1 MGGQHIARAI
11 WLMHNYYARE
21 VGVAEDK
28 IPRVYCKL
36 SAEVVRLRASLD
48 VRRQLAGDHQARQ
61 HDAHQASSSD
71 NIAAF
76 YRACKDKRGRLKTPL
91 LTDNDVWTVIKS
103 LGLDRE
109 NAFEEF
115 KRKKP
120 NESEANLRVKLV
132 CNC

>member
-1 MGGQHIARAI
+1 
-11 WLMHNYYARE
+11 MHNYYSRE
-21 VGVAEDK
+21 LQVAEDR
-28 IPRVYCKL
+28 IPRVFCKL
-36 SAEVVRLRASLD
+36 AADVVRLRTSVN
-48 VRRQLAGDHQARQ
+48 VRIQLAGDHQARQ

-120 NESEANLRVKLV
+120 NESEANLSKLV
-132 CNC
+132 CTC